1 MFEVSIETHFC
12 AAHALREY
20 KGATEPTHGH
30 NFKVIVSVAGDVVDR
45 AGMLVDFLEL
55 KPIVDDEV
63 GRLHYC
69 FLNEKVDEFRDVS
82 AGGGGISPSAE
93 NIARVLFQRI
103 AKRLPSGVKMAS
115 VQVFESP
122 GCSATYRE

>member
-1 MFEVSIETHFC
+1 MAAHYEVNIDTHFC

-30 NFKVIVSVAGDVVDR
+30 NFKVIVTVAGSEVDR

-55 KPIVDDEV
+55 KPLIEEEA
-63 GRLHYC
+63 GRLNHC
-69 FLNEKVDEFRDVS
+69 FLNENVPEFRE
-82 AGGGGISPSAE
+82 GGLSPSAE

-103 AKRLPSGVKMAS
+103 RNRLPGAVKLS
-115 VQVFESP
+115 RVQVFESP
-122 GCSATYRE
+122 GCSATYWE